1 MKRHPSLHAL
11 SEHHHHALVQALLIR
26 RAVYPESRKAGRRAG
41 EKPRQRRAA
50 LRRVA
55 RDYLRFWQT
64 TGHLHF
70 REEEEVLLPALARHV
85 ALDTEP
91 AVTRMLAQHALIR
104 GGIEQLAA
112 KLAAN
117 RNLEPELT
125 ALGQLLHDH
134 VRLEENQ
141 IFPRIEA
148 ALGEKELRRLGR
160 RLSRLHGP
168 PRRPT
173 GSQARK
179 RRTTTGRKG

>member
-26 RAVYPESRKAGRRAG
+26 RAAGG
-41 EKPRQRRAA
+41 KPRQRRAA

-55 RDYLRFWQT
+55 RDYLRFWHT
-64 TGHLHF
+64 TGRLHF

-91 AVTRMLAQHALIR
+91 AVMQMLAQHAAIR

-112 KLAAN
+112 KSAAN
-117 RNLEPELT
+117 RNVEPELT

-141 IFPRIEA
+141 VFPRIEA
-148 ALGEKELRRLGR
+148 VLTENELRRLGR
-160 RLSRLHGP
+160 RLSRLHGS
-168 PRRPT
+168 PRRRPA

-179 RRTTTGRKG
+179 RRTTTGRKR